1 MEQYPFLTNFF
12 MDSDC
17 SCGHDCYVC
26 PMCDRP
32 ECECTCD
39 NDTDDFDVEESDY

>member
-1 MEQYPFLTNFF
+1 
-12 MDSDC
+12 MDNDC
-17 SCGHDCYVC
+17 SCGNDCYLC

-39 NDTDDFDVEESDY
+39 SDDDDELEDDESEY